1 MNAVVN
7 FAFEENLV
15 RVIEQDGEP
24 WFVANDICKCLSLA
38 NPRKAVGDL
47 DDDEKGVTI
56 SDTLGGRQ
64 EVNIVSEPGV
74 YRLVFRSRKPEAE
87 RFKRWLAH
95 EVIPAIRRTGTYIA
109 ERQTPTPVTEV
120 APMDV
125 TARKVAMVTEAR
137 MTKGP
142 AFAAALWDQ
151 IGLPSPDTTQEKD
164 PEALACLRHL
174 LDAEYACEAIR
185 LRINRL
191 FSSRLA
197 EQSLRHRWR
206 IERVG
211 AGFILPIDNEMIAS
225 VYAGTRWQRPFELWR
240 KLPGA
245 QDRNPK
251 GGHNARDFT
260 WLPSEYLDI

>member
-24 WFVANDICKCLSLA
+24 WFVGKDVCHALGISKHRDALA
-38 NPRKAVGDL
+38 SL
-47 DDDEKGVTI
+47 DDDEGRPVI
-56 SDTLGGRQ
+56 VDTLGGRQ
-64 EVNIVSEPGV
+64 EMACVSEPGV

-95 EVIPAIRRTGTYIA
+95 EVIPAIRRTGSYTV
-109 ERQTPTPVTEV
+109 ERPTPAPVTEV

-174 LDAEYACEAIR
+174 LDAEYAGEAIR
-185 LRINRL
+185 MRINRL
-191 FSSRLA
+191 FSGRLA

-225 VYAGTRWQRPFELWR
+225 VYAGTRWQRPFEQWR